1 MKTMDW
7 ARELTELIGRSNTK
21 AIHHAIQGLRTKYN
35 GEFDAS
41 ELFKELDQ
49 TAPAE
54 AH

>member
-1 MKTMDW
+1 MKTIDW
-7 ARELTELIGRSNTK
+7 ARELTELFGRANTE
-21 AIHHAIQGLRTKYN
+21 AIHHAIQRLRTKYN

-41 ELFKELDQ
+41 ELFKQLDQ